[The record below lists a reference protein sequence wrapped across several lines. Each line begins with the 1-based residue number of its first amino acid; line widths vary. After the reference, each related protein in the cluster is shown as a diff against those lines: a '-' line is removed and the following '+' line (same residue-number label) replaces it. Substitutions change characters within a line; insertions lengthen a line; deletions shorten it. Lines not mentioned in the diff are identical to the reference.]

1 MAFDSF
7 FRCSFFVFHLWV
19 SLSLHCRKYLSS
31 ASATTSDYRFQ
42 HNNLFWYVFLCN
54 FSTICRQGATES
66 CRICPQKLLQL
77 LPLLHPSFPR
87 SLPLSFSR
95 FLQRGICI
103 INCQQCHK
111 IFSLVSFC
119 FISLPSTSSSLLFF
133 FVFRDSFVL
142 FYFCFVVSSQN
153 IFKIFERK
161 GAQKETERKSKRENP

>member
-1 MAFDSF
+1 MNQQKNNSQWLLIRF
-7 FRCSFFVFHLWV
+7 FVAPFLVFHLWV

-87 SLPLSFSR
+87 FFPLSFSR

-119 FISLPSTSSSLLFF
+119 FISTAVNVIIIVIL
-133 FVFRDSFVL
+133 
-142 FYFCFVVSSQN
+142 FCF
-153 IFKIFERK
+153 
-161 GAQKETERKSKRENP
+161 